1 MAVPRGNLD
10 TSMLS
15 REPREM
21 VQIKKCR
28 VQFLLNCIS
37 AIIES
42 NHGKLGNTCMSKEN
56 ASQIKNKISAS
67 LGVIRG
73 EKKPLGIS
81 WILYSS
87 TVVAFGISWVPTL
100 GSVPLHFIK
109 APVLRKIRQRAPEGW
124 SLGSWQGLRALL
136 CSRSELLPPLCVS
149 WLSVSGFH
157 QPSCRLTVAV
167 WLCATFW
174 TRSVRRRRAVV
185 SLALFQRTF
194 L

>member
-1 MAVPRGNLD
+1 
-10 TSMLS
+10 MLS

-81 WILYSS
+81 
-87 TVVAFGISWVPTL
+87 
-100 GSVPLHFIK
+100 
-109 APVLRKIRQRAPEGW
+109 
-124 SLGSWQGLRALL
+124 
-136 CSRSELLPPLCVS
+136 
-149 WLSVSGFH
+149 
-157 QPSCRLTVAV
+157 
-167 WLCATFW
+167 
-174 TRSVRRRRAVV
+174 
-185 SLALFQRTF
+185 
-194 L
+194 